1 MRLFTS
7 GNPVARVTKYMLE
20 VFDIIIKQRENNTNQ
35 WNTEVWEDI
44 SWKRELPFRICVV
57 QWTSTANALTN
68 DHFCFLRV
76 KERATLQSE
85 WSWVNHMVY
94 GELWSA

>member
-35 WNTEVWEDI
+35 
-44 SWKRELPFRICVV
+44 
-57 QWTSTANALTN
+57 
-68 DHFCFLRV
+68 
-76 KERATLQSE
+76 
-85 WSWVNHMVY
+85 
-94 GELWSA
+94 